1 MFQRFLEVLFNN
13 GARQQLIREE
23 THLDSFHIV
32 TVRQR
37 VCDTFWQKEQS
48 VNVLKTKLEIN

>member
-23 THLDSFHIV
+23 THLDSFHTV

-37 VCDTFWQKEQS
+37 VCDTFLAERADCKCVKNQA
-48 VNVLKTKLEIN
+48 